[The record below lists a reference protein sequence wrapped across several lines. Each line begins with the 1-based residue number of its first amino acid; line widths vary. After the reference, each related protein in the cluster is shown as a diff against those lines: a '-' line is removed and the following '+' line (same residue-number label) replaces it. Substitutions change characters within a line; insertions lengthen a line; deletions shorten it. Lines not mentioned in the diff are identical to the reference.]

1 MLLRTIFQR
10 FPGMR
15 LTETRF
21 ERVPDLTFP
30 MLLRMTRAARAARLS
45 GHESTHCPNP
55 ERHVLRL
62 RQLRGPVPQV
72 FALDYDSNRT
82 RIVPGAPLA
91 DYAAEIAQAASECPT
106 QAIHV
111 VAFEDQARASHG

>member
-1 MLLRTIFQR
+1 M
-10 FPGMR
+10 
-15 LTETRF
+15 
-21 ERVPDLTFP
+21 
-30 MLLRMTRAARAARLS
+30 
-45 GHESTHCPNP
+45 
-55 ERHVLRL
+55 LRL

-82 RIVPGAPLA
+82 RIVPGALA